1 MNIYTKTLNLFG
13 LIKYKKALEI
23 EGDFEKDFD
32 ECYRKGTNVEVVSEQ
47 AGCYIGALEND
58 LDFTNKLTKMGAM
71 KILNQIFGDNY
82 YFWGSDL
89 TPFKGGSNF
98 HRDSFTQL
106 PTYKMGIYLENSYG
120 VDQKFIFV
128 PGSHKY
134 NDNYSKQLSEGLN
147 WPSGSGLISGIF
159 SNTLVNDNFTGNF
172 VPAHHEEIERG
183 DIILFDNRL
192 IHAVAAGSK
201 LRRLIAI
208 SVIPNYELAKQLNPY
223 FINFEIY
230 RTYVLMLRISC
241 QAVELKNSKT
251 VRYGQKNL
259 AIEKSEFGDKL
270 LFRDYSDEDIELMSR
285 LIFKEQDRPI
295 DFINQV

>member
-1 MNIYTKTLNLFG
+1 MII
-13 LIKYKKALEI
+13 IK
-23 EGDFEKDFD
+23 
-32 ECYRKGTNVEVVSEQ
+32 S
-47 AGCYIGALEND
+47 
-58 LDFTNKLTKMGAM
+58 
-71 KILNQIFGDNY
+71 
-82 YFWGSDL
+82 
-89 TPFKGGSNF
+89 
-98 HRDSFTQL
+98 
-106 PTYKMGIYLENSYG
+106 
-120 VDQKFIFV
+120 
-128 PGSHKY
+128 
-134 NDNYSKQLSEGLN
+134 
-147 WPSGSGLISGIF
+147 IF

-208 SVIPNYELAKQLNPY
+208 SVIPNYDLAKQLNPY
-223 FINFEIY
+223 FINYEIY